1 MPASFRSGSDDF
13 TEFYN
18 ARLPGIAG
26 IVLSA
31 RLFSTPD
38 DHLSSRHCPDHVINY
53 RKMKYRIRKSDQN
66 CICLD
71 SETLQLIICQIKSSA
86 GITNLVYYPLIKNT
100 LEYWWACTVC
110 YIICRY
116 VLTAAH
122 CCDGSLGYFD
132 VILGSQAQSQTE
144 AHEFKTGEICY
155 RATKMSSEKFEGC
168 CRL

>member
-38 DHLSSRHCPDHVINY
+38 DHLNSRHCTDHVINY

-100 LEYWWACTVC
+100 LEYW
-110 YIICRY
+110 
-116 VLTAAH
+116 
-122 CCDGSLGYFD
+122 
-132 VILGSQAQSQTE
+132 
-144 AHEFKTGEICY
+144 
-155 RATKMSSEKFEGC
+155 
-168 CRL
+168 